1 MIYMIAGLGV
11 VKIGFT
17 NDVKR
22 RLSTL
27 QTGHTRP
34 LKVIRLFEGGPA
46 EEARLHA
53 LFADVR
59 TKGEWFTFVAEMLGD
74 VGLVEISLTT
84 LRKKYARQEVAA
96 PTSPEQPLP
105 NPDPLEPS
113 DDPADE
119 GFDKFK
125 AGLIRA
131 FGSLRN
137 ATVFMDIAALP
148 WIEHRLDQSPA
159 RLSRQTVS
167 E

>member
-11 VKIGFT
+11 VKIGYT

-46 EEARLHA
+46 EEATLHA

-59 TKGEWFTFVAEMLGD
+59 TKGEWFQFVPEMLGN
-74 VGLVEISLTT
+74 VGLVEVSLTT
-84 LRKKYARQEVAA
+84 LRRK
-96 PTSPEQPLP
+96 
-105 NPDPLEPS
+105 PS
-113 DDPADE
+113 TEAVPPSAEDD
-119 GFDKFK
+119 GFDRYKTW
-125 AGLIRA
+125 LIKA
-131 FGSLRN
+131 FGSLKN
-137 ATVFMDIAALP
+137 GVTFLDLMALP
-148 WIEHRLDQSPA
+148 WIEHRLREADALQARQSVA
-159 RLSRQTVS
+159 